1 MTISRM
7 VVSIWK
13 DKRPGEI
20 VLVILSKENFIS
32 SSYLLVE
39 RYKAWFYEKIL
50 KRMGLFVEI

>member
-1 MTISRM
+1 MTIPKM

-13 DKRPGEI
+13 NKRPGEI

-39 RYKAWFYEKIL
+39 RNKAWFYEKIL